1 MTEEEKLAKKEAK
14 KAGRPAIVL
23 RPEES
28 WKELYLLEAGL
39 SQRAVNSLN
48 REDVTKMG
56 EVYELMMTGRLGR
69 VRGIGKNGAEEIE
82 RRIRDLKIEFGD
94 I

>member
-1 MTEEEKLAKKEAK
+1 
-14 KAGRPAIVL
+14 
-23 RPEES
+23 
-28 WKELYLLEAGL
+28 
-39 SQRAVNSLN
+39 
-48 REDVTKMG
+48 MG